1 MRKDVFDSRGHQ
13 NVGLRVSH
21 VAHLNDLSVYLS
33 IYRFPS
39 LRGKELSLK
48 YADTKYWIDLPA
60 DDLDS
65 FIDMVELEKTLQGKT
80 LRLLHSKL
88 NVRTSS
94 NATTNCVH
102 LDKKRRN

>member
-21 VAHLNDLSVYLS
+21 VAHLNS
-33 IYRFPS
+33 IPS

-65 FIDMVELEKTLQGKT
+65 FIDMVELEKTL
-80 LRLLHSKL
+80 
-88 NVRTSS
+88 
-94 NATTNCVH
+94 
-102 LDKKRRN
+102 